1 MALHVL
7 KFGGTS
13 VADLARLEHVARVV
27 RSELMDGNQ
36 VVVVVSAMAGTTD
49 HLVGYSKALSPNA
62 VSSEHDVVASAGEQ
76 VTAGLCA
83 LALKKIGIKAQSM
96 LAWQV
101 PIYTDD
107 VPTNAKIQRIN
118 PEKMLQTLKQS
129 TVPVIAGFQG
139 ISQEGRLTTIGRG
152 GSDTTAVAIA
162 VALNAD
168 RCDIYTDV
176 DGVYTA
182 DPRLVSNARRQSII
196 SYAEMFEMAS
206 SGAKVLQAR
215 AAEMAMKHKIKI
227 RILSS
232 LSETPEGTE
241 IVEDNENVEK
251 GNITGIV
258 HSLQEA
264 KVTVK
269 GVINEPG
276 IAARLYSLLNQSNV
290 PIDMMTQSLMR
301 EGCSDMSGM
310 INRADVERFQEAMRS
325 QKEILGFSEIV
336 VDKNVAKITIVGV
349 GLRSNL
355 EIPATIC
362 KTLADESIN
371 IHMIYSSEMKMSVVI
386 NQQALQPALTSL
398 HNVFNL
404 DQQNIPTAKEAA

>member
-13 VADLARLEHVARVV
+13 VADLARLEHVAKVV

-49 HLVGYSKALSPNA
+49 HLVGYSKALSPNV

-83 LALKKIGIKAQSM
+83 LALKKVGIKAQSM

-107 VPTNAKIQRIN
+107 APTNAKIQHIN
-118 PEKMLQTLKQS
+118 PEKMLQILRQGI
-129 TVPVIAGFQG
+129 VPVIAGFQG
-139 ISQEGRLTTIGRG
+139 ISSEGRLTTIGRG

-162 VALNAD
+162 VALNAN

-182 DPRLVSNARRQSII
+182 DPRLVPNARRQDVLGYS
-196 SYAEMFEMAS
+196 EMFEMSS
-206 SGAKVLQAR
+206 SGAKVLQVR
-215 AAEMAMKHKIKI
+215 AVEMAMKHKVKI
-227 RILSS
+227 RVLSS
-232 LSETPEGTE
+232 LTDTPKGTE
-241 IVEDNENVEK
+241 IIEDNETVEK

-264 KVTVK
+264 KVTLK

-276 IAARLYSLLNQSNV
+276 IAARLYSLLNQSSIPV
-290 PIDMMTQSLMR
+290 DMMTQSLMR
-301 EGCSDMSGM
+301 EGFSEMSGM
-310 INRADVERFQEAMRS
+310 IHRNDIEHFQDAMRS
-325 QKEILGFSEIV
+325 QKDALGFSEIV
-336 VDKNVAKITIVGV
+336 VDKNVAKLTIVGV

-362 KTLADESIN
+362 KTLADEGIN

-386 NQQALQPALTSL
+386 NQQALQPALTAL
-398 HNVFNL
+398 HNVFAL
-404 DQQNIPTAKEAA
+404 DHKHVSKEAA